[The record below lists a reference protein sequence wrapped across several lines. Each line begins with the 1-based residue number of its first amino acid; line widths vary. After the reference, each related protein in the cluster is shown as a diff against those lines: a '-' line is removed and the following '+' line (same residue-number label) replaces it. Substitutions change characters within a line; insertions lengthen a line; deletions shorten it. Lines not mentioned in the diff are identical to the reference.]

1 MNPLIPL
8 LMLAAAATSP
18 QKTREFLPLGDP
30 RIPAELSQSA
40 GWAIT
45 QARAENLRGRPIAKV
60 TCAVKGQD
68 ESLWLCS
75 AQGLLHRRRDGSWEY
90 LAGKRY
96 LLDDNVLNVLP
107 GVGQVWVRTQSG
119 VSRIDYRPMTLEEK
133 AAWIERRIPERFD
146 RYGFVASRE
155 IDRQYPTDND
165 GLWTAMYIGAEAFR
179 FGATRSPEARARA
192 RRSMEAVMRLES
204 ITGIPGFPARAYIR
218 RGDYRHKDG
227 AWHFTADGQF
237 EWKGDTSSDEV
248 VGHYFAYAVYYD
260 LVAEESEK
268 PAIRAVV
275 DRITTHLLDHNYA
288 LIDVTG
294 KPTTWA
300 QYAPEHIAKQPDE
313 FALNSML
320 LLSHLRTAYHIT
332 GKPRFLEE
340 YRKLVGMGY
349 ARNTARY
356 LETRQEINH
365 SDEEMALLGFYPL
378 FKYEDDRQLRAL
390 YRRGLEQWWQSGK
403 LQKNPFWI
411 YFYNFCAGRKVRLDE
426 AAWALERIPL
436 DLVAWTVQN
445 SHRADVRMD
454 SAKDRFDRPQ
464 AITLLPPDERPVSKW
479 NANPFRIDG
488 GNGGRSEDDGAFYL
502 LPYWMGRYLGF
513 LK

>member
-1 MNPLIPL
+1 MTSLIPL
-8 LMLAAAATSP
+8 LMLAAATTYP
-18 QKTREFLPLGDP
+18 QKVREFFPVGDP
-30 RIPAELSQSA
+30 RIPAALSQPA
-40 GWAIT
+40 AWAIP
-45 QARAENLRGRPIAKV
+45 QARAEKLRGLPIRAV
-60 TCAVKGQD
+60 TCAVKGPD

-75 AQGLLHRRRDGSWEY
+75 AQGLMHRLRDGTWEY

-96 LLDDNVLNVLP
+96 LPDDNVLSVVP
-107 GVGQVWVRTQSG
+107 GDGHVWVRTQSG
-119 VSRIDYRPMTLEEK
+119 VSRIEYRPMTLEEK
-133 AAWIERRIPERFD
+133 AAWYERRIPERFD
-146 RYGFVASRE
+146 RLGFVAGRE
-155 IDRQYPTDND
+155 IERQYPNDND
-165 GLWTAMYIGAEAFR
+165 GLWTAMYIGAQAFR
-179 FGATRSPEARARA
+179 FAATQSPEARVRA

-204 ITGIPGFPARAYIR
+204 ITGIPGFPARSYMR

-227 AWHFTADGQF
+227 AWHTTPDGQF

-248 VGHYFAYAVYYD
+248 VGHYFAYSVYYD

-268 PAIRAVV
+268 PAIRTVV
-275 DRITTHLLDHNYA
+275 DRITTHLLDNGYA

-300 QYAPEHIAKQPDE
+300 KYGPEYIAKQPDE

-332 GKPRFLEE
+332 GKPRFIEE

-349 ARNTARY
+349 ARNTAQY
-356 LETRQEINH
+356 LQTRQEINH

-390 YRRGLEQWWQSGK
+390 YRTGLEQWWQSGK

-411 YFYNFCAGRKVRLDE
+411 YFYNFCTGKKVRLDE
-426 AAWALERIPL
+426 AEWALARIPL
-436 DLVAWTVQN
+436 DLVSWTVQN

-454 SAKDRFDRPQ
+454 TAKDRFNRPQ
-464 AITLLPPDERPVSKW
+464 STTLLPPDERPVSKW
-479 NANPFRIDG
+479 NGNPFRIDG
-488 GNGGRSEDDGAFYL
+488 GNDGRSEDDGAFYL

-513 LK
+513 FK